1 VRRQPLAVEA
11 LADGGLRRASETARE
26 VGIAMQAHHGLG
38 ECGGILGR
46 NEEEAFLRHVTD
58 WERSRYLAPS

>member
-1 VRRQPLAVEA
+1 MFVETF
-11 LADGGLRRASETARE
+11 S
-26 VGIAMQAHHGLG
+26 
-38 ECGGILGR
+38 ILGR